1 MPKKNAFTRDE
12 IVLCIYAA
20 RYDIAEIGGL
30 DAIHSMRMR
39 SPSSIR
45 MKIQNIVAM
54 CDEEGISR
62 SSNEHA
68 LSGLPTGEAGRR
80 TNWDLLSQYVTV
92 PQDQHLNEC
101 QFIIAKGYTWPGEFT
116 KKPTFREG
124 STRQV
129 VVNAYERNSVARQQ
143 CINHHGATCVV
154 CGFNFLAVFGPEAD
168 GFIHVHHLTPLSEIA
183 AEYTIDPVNDL
194 RPVCPN
200 CHAVIHLAGGTRSI
214 DEVREMIHNAR

>member
-1 MPKKNAFTRDE
+1 MPKRNAFTRDE

-20 RYDIAEIGGL
+20 RYDIADIGGL
-30 DAIHSMRMR
+30 DAIHSIRIR
-39 SPSSIR
+39 SRSSIR
-45 MKIQNIVAM
+45 MKIQNIAAM

-68 LSGLPTGEAGRR
+68 LSGLPTGETGRR
-80 TNWDLLSQYVTV
+80 TNWDVLSLYVTV

-101 QFIIAKGYTWPGEFT
+101 QLIITKAYTRLGELT
-116 KKPTFREG
+116 DASTFREG
-124 STRQV
+124 SKRQV
-129 VVNAYERNSVARQQ
+129 VVNAYERNPVARQES
-143 CINHHGATCVV
+143 IDHYGAVCVE
-154 CGFNFLAVFGPEAD
+154 CGFNFLKSFGPDAD
-168 GFIHVHHLTPLSEIA
+168 GFIHVHHITPLSEIG

-200 CHAVIHLAGGTRSI
+200 CHAVIHLGDVTRSI